1 MKKLY
6 TPRQFH
12 LYAELYGVNYELLN
26 DRKLIKRLLV
36 NSIKQADLKLVK
48 FTDYHHTALKHSRSV
63 HQGISAI
70 AIIEESHAAI
80 YTWPEHN
87 YCALDIL
94 TCGNPN
100 GPRKIQKI
108 IEKALKPKRVDA
120 IYEKKGF

>member
-12 LYAELYGVNYELLN
+12 LYAELYGVNYGLLN
-26 DRKLIKRLLV
+26 DRKLIKKILV
-36 NSIKQADLKLVK
+36 NSIKQANLKLVK
-48 FTDYHHTALKHSRSV
+48 FTDYHHRVAQGRRSL
-63 HQGISAI
+63 HQGISAV

-94 TCGNPN
+94 TCGKPN
-100 GPRKIQKI
+100 GPRKIKKI
-108 IEKALKPKRVDA
+108 IEKVLKPKRVDA
-120 IYEKKGF
+120 VYEKKGF

>member
-12 LYAELYGVNYELLN
+12 LYAELYGVKYELLN
-26 DRKLIKRLLV
+26 DRKLIKKILV
-36 NSIKQADLKLVK
+36 NAIKQADLILVK
-48 FTDYHHTALKHSRSV
+48 FTDHHHRIAQGRRSL
-63 HQGISAI
+63 HQGISAV

-94 TCGNPN
+94 TCGKPN
-100 GPRKIQKI
+100 GPRKIKKI
-108 IEKALKPKRVDA
+108 IEC
-120 IYEKKGF
+120 